1 MTAYTVQMFVNDRSI
16 IGEWDRHFV
25 HICDNDRRIAHIN
38 PAIAKQYSSAKDI
51 KQNIFLKKLAP
62 HRHQQKVH

>member
-25 HICDNDRRIAHIN
+25 HICDNDSCIAHIN

-51 KQNIFLKKLAP
+51 KQIILF
-62 HRHQQKVH
+62 